1 MKYVLEVFYNLESY
15 HIRGGNPISG
25 EYKVN
30 GAKNAALPILAASIV
45 TNDENLFTGCPRI
58 SDAAIMGEILRSLG
72 CRTEENG
79 GCVLVDT
86 AGLIEYEVPSALME
100 KMRSSIF
107 LVGPLLTRCG
117 KAVISQPGGCAIG
130 KRPIDIHIKALS
142 QLGVSMKEDGQKL
155 EFTGNQMTGTNIILD
170 FPSVGAT
177 ENVILAALGAKG
189 ETVIHNSAREPEIM
203 DLQTYL
209 NGCGAQIKGAGTSQI
224 TIKGGLPL
232 HGSQHSIMGDR
243 IEAGTFLMA
252 AAGTGGELLVKG
264 IESGALR
271 SLVKYLKHAGCKV
284 RREPH
289 EIWLKGP
296 ERLCCVGK
304 VQTGPYP
311 DFATDLQPQFTTI
324 MTAAE
329 GKSRII
335 ETIFE
340 NRFKY
345 TQQLIKMGADIEIL
359 QRVAIIEGVEFLEG
373 SCVAAEDLRG
383 GAALVLAGLMA
394 QGETIVQN
402 VHYIERGYCDL
413 HGELKK
419 LGGDIGKHYEKT

>member
-1 MKYVLEVFYNLESY
+1 MESY

-25 EYKVN
+25 EYTVN

-45 TNDENLFTGCPRI
+45 TKDENLFTGCPRI
-58 SDAAIMGEILRSLG
+58 SDVAIMGEILRSLG
-72 CRTEENG
+72 CRTEEKG
-79 GCVLVDT
+79 SCILVDT
-86 AGLIEYEVPSALME
+86 AGVNEYEVPTDLME

-142 QLGVSMKEDGQKL
+142 QLGVTIEETGQRL
-155 EFTGNQMTGTNIILD
+155 VFTGGRMSGTNIILD

-177 ENVILAALGAKG
+177 ENVMMAALGAKG

-203 DLQTYL
+203 DLQDYL
-209 NGCGAQIKGAGTSQI
+209 NGCGARIKGAGTSQI

-232 HGSQHSIMGDR
+232 HGSDHRIMGDR

-264 IESGALR
+264 VESDALR
-271 SLVKYLKHAGCKV
+271 SLLRHLKHAGCKV
-284 RREPH
+284 KRHPK
-289 EIWLKGP
+289 EIWIQGP
-296 ERLCCVGK
+296 GRLRSVGRL
-304 VQTGPYP
+304 QTGPYP
-311 DFATDLQPQFTTI
+311 DFATDLQPQFTAI
-324 MTAAE
+324 MATAA
-329 GKSRII
+329 GRSRIE

-345 TQQLIKMGADIEIL
+345 AGQLIKMGADIEIL
-359 QRVAIIEGVEFLEG
+359 QRTAIIEGVEFLEG
-373 SCVAAEDLRG
+373 SRVAAEDLRG

-394 QGETIVQN
+394 CGETIVN
-402 VHYIERGYCDL
+402 DVHYIERGYCDF

-419 LGGDIGKHYEKT
+419 LGGDIGKSYERT

>member
-1 MKYVLEVFYNLESY
+1 
-15 HIRGGNPISG
+15 
-25 EYKVN
+25 
-30 GAKNAALPILAASIV
+30 
-45 TNDENLFTGCPRI
+45 
-58 SDAAIMGEILRSLG
+58 MGEILRSLG

-224 TIKGGLPL
+224 TIKGGLP
-232 HGSQHSIMGDR
+232 
-243 IEAGTFLMA
+243 A
-252 AAGTGGELLVKG
+252 
-264 IESGALR
+264 
-271 SLVKYLKHAGCKV
+271 
-284 RREPH
+284 P
-289 EIWLKGP
+289 W
-296 ERLCCVGK
+296 
-304 VQTGPYP
+304 
-311 DFATDLQPQFTTI
+311 
-324 MTAAE
+324 
-329 GKSRII
+329 
-335 ETIFE
+335 
-340 NRFKY
+340 
-345 TQQLIKMGADIEIL
+345 
-359 QRVAIIEGVEFLEG
+359 
-373 SCVAAEDLRG
+373 
-383 GAALVLAGLMA
+383 
-394 QGETIVQN
+394 
-402 VHYIERGYCDL
+402 
-413 HGELKK
+413 
-419 LGGDIGKHYEKT
+419 